1 MAARRTIGEWLDAYG
16 ECHRNPVNKAFH
28 WVCVPAITVSV
39 LALLSALPVPAALG
53 ALRLDWAAVV
63 VALAMV
69 FYLRLSPRLALG
81 MLLVSAAALAAIRA
95 FAAAGV
101 APLWGAALAVFAI
114 AWVGQFIGHAIE
126 GKKPSF
132 LDDVKFLLI
141 GPIWL
146 LADLYRRLGL
156 WPPRAA

>member
-1 MAARRTIGEWLDAYG
+1 MAARRSVGEWLDAYG
-16 ECHRNPVNKAFH
+16 ECHRHPINKAFH

-39 LALLSALPVPAALG
+39 LALIASLPCPAL
-53 ALRLDWAAVV
+53 LRGVGLDWAVIV
-63 VALAMV
+63 VALATL
-69 FYLRLSPRLALG
+69 FYLRLSPRLAVG
-81 MLLVSAAALAAIRA
+81 MVLFSALALAAIRM
-95 FAAAGV
+95 FAARCPV
-101 APLWGAALAVFAI
+101 PLWGAALGVFVV

-141 GPIWL
+141 APIWL

-156 WPPRAA
+156 WPAPAR